1 MAYAPYSRFLVG
13 AALLTVSGKVY
24 QGCNIENASYPAG
37 NCAERTAFFRAVSEG
52 EREFQAIAIVGGL
65 READGMTQVQAGS
78 PRHESSLREA
88 DGMTHV
94 RTGSPRHESSLR
106 EAGDVG
112 DTIEEHCVSICSPC
126 GICRQVMR
134 EFCEGDFEIVLAR
147 SPEDYEVHTLEEL
160 LPLGFGPDHL
170 KKRGESDEKV

>member
-13 AALLTVSGKVY
+13 AALLTVSGKIY

-88 DGMTHV
+88 
-94 RTGSPRHESSLR
+94 
-106 EAGDVG
+106 GDVG
-112 DTIEEHCVSICSPC
+112 STAEERCASICSPC

-147 SPEDYEVHTLEEL
+147 SPRDYEVHTLEEL